1 MREWGIVPRR
11 PTELP
16 ENAVRTT
23 DVTEGVTG
31 GGKPLAT
38 RPPVPHPRAME
49 PVILTTERLIL
60 RPPAPGDARAVLAAC
75 QDPDI
80 RRWTAVPS
88 PYLPEH
94 ARTFVGVYVPEAWA
108 ADTEYVFGA
117 FLAEEAAT
125 GGPEDTEAAE
135 GPEGPGLREGPEGPG
150 LREGPFVAM
159 LGLKVRGQDTVE
171 IGFWSVKEHRG
182 RGHVTEA
189 TRALCRWAFTDLGAA
204 RVEWRAGVGN
214 TASRAVAERCGFV
227 QEGVLRQAIV
237 SGGTRHDAWIASLLP
252 QDTRH

>member
-1 MREWGIVPRR
+1 
-11 PTELP
+11 
-16 ENAVRTT
+16 
-23 DVTEGVTG
+23 
-31 GGKPLAT
+31 
-38 RPPVPHPRAME
+38 ME

-60 RPPAPGDARAVLAAC
+60 RPPAPGDAHAVLAAC

-94 ARTFVGVYVPEAWA
+94 ARTFVGGYVTEAWA

-117 FLAEEAAT
+117 FLTEETAE
-125 GGPEDTEAAE
+125 GGPE
-135 GPEGPGLREGPEGPG
+135 R
-150 LREGPFVAM
+150 REGPFVAM

-171 IGFWSVKEHRG
+171 IGFWAVREHRG
-182 RGHVTEA
+182 HGHVTEA

-227 QEGVLRQAIV
+227 QEGVLRQALV

-252 QDTRH
+252 QDTGH